1 MIDELTLDTA
11 PVLLGGG
18 ERTAGGVGHLLFGI
32 SHRMLGTVAD
42 AEDVVQESW
51 RRRAAHRPG
60 RRGSRSARSPR
71 TGRHAS
77 TTGRCPAG
85 LTVRVDEQYDGT
97 PAAVLTT
104 PAGVFAVVT
113 TDVDPE
119 GDCPHIT
126 AVRTIRQAKSAG
138 DRLLALRL

>member
-1 MIDELTLDTA
+1 MAASGSAST
-11 PVLLGGG
+11 
-18 ERTAGGVGHLLFGI
+18 
-32 SHRMLGTVAD
+32 
-42 AEDVVQESW
+42 
-51 RRRAAHRPG
+51 RAAWQPIRAVTSYGPSRVHDGPLPG
-60 RRGSRSARSPR
+60 RTHGP
-71 TGRHAS
+71 
-77 TTGRCPAG
+77 
-85 LTVRVDEQYDGT
+85 LDEQYDGT